1 MEFERQTTGI
11 DGDLAQQ
18 IIRVRFESHN
28 AQWLQAADQP
38 DPTPARRRN
47 RDSSSSAGPR
57 SVDKEAS
64 TASRTKGRTYHFQD
78 QDDEAE
84 EVPSEKQPP
93 VAADPPVR
101 RTHAVR
107 RGSTGRSRVDPAK
120 AIAALESK
128 DED

>member
-1 MEFERQTTGI
+1 ME
-11 DGDLAQQ
+11 GDLAQQ

-64 TASRTKGRTYHFQD
+64 TASRTKGSTYHFQD

-120 AIAALESK
+120 AIPALESK